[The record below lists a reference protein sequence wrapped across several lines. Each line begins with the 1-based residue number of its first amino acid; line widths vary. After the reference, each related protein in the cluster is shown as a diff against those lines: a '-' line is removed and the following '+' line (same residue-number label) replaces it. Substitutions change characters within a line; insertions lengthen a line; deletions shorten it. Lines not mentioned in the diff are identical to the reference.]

1 MKRKVEATWAIT
13 RVHHERNRYIFNM
26 HYKERKISKELLEY
40 LFKEGYA
47 DRVLIAKWRKVC
59 EHSTKHTHTKSARTP
74 HKATAHKQQG
84 AAGLPH
90 QRRLCGPR
98 PHRQV
103 AQGLF
108 STRKHTDKR
117 AYANKKPTK
126 QQGYERLCCMQCIQ
140 RSGSSGST
148 CICRVP
154 KASLPEGKVVECV
167 NCGCHGCASGD

>member
-26 HYKERKISKELLEY
+26 HYKERKISKELLDY
-40 LFKEGYA
+40 LIKEGYA
-47 DRVLIAKWRKVC
+47 DPALIAKWRKVC
-59 EHSTKHTHTKSARTP
+59 SAHASTQTSTHT
-74 HKATAHKQQG
+74 QI
-84 AAGLPH
+84 
-90 QRRLCGPR
+90 
-98 PHRQV
+98 
-103 AQGLF
+103 
-108 STRKHTDKR
+108 
-117 AYANKKPTK
+117 KKPTK

-154 KASLPEGKVVECV
+154 KASLPGGKVVECV